1 MYKFILTLITLV
13 SLLQSADKL
22 NINVGKDFNENF
34 SYETSYS
41 YNQNFNLLNSNNIF
55 TRVSYTY
62 LDNENLKI
70 YAFDPLVFSYNIIDD
85 LSLELSVGLTYL
97 SDKYISDKDFG
108 MHFQFKDTASLVW
121 SLSKDIDI
129 QTSYTHY
136 SNASLDKDNDGIN
149 LLSLG
154 MAYKF

>member
-1 MYKFILTLITLV
+1 MYKLLLTSITLV
-13 SLLQSADKL
+13 SFLQSADKL

-34 SYETSYS
+34 SYEATYS
-41 YNQNFNLLNSNNIF
+41 FNQAFNLLHTNNIF

-70 YAFDPLVFSYNIIDD
+70 YAIDPLVFSYNLLEN

-97 SDKYISDKDFG
+97 SDKNISDKQFG
-108 MHFQFKDTASLVW
+108 MHFHFKDTASLVW
-121 SLSKDIDI
+121 SLNKDIDI

-136 SNASLDKDNDGIN
+136 SNASLNKNNDGIN